1 MRFWMLLS
9 IALVIN
15 WLQLLLMV
23 LPEYIMYSLELAL
36 LCYKVMK
43 MRYLKSNSILK
54 AIRSSLPVAT
64 KLAECGILIQAQS
77 SRFWMGMRTRS
88 LHAPSIMKETRLLQ
102 DQKIILAEF
111 GET

>member
-1 MRFWMLLS
+1 MKYPR
-9 IALVIN
+9 
-15 WLQLLLMV
+15 
-23 LPEYIMYSLELAL
+23 YSLTH
-36 LCYKVMK
+36 
-43 MRYLKSNSILK
+43 K
-54 AIRSSLPVAT
+54 ATRSYQQVAT